1 MAVKDIITNPY
12 VLGGGAIVA
21 VLLLAR
27 GGGGSDAAAI
37 TLESQKINTAANV
50 QLGTAALASQ
60 TEMARIAAERAATS
74 TSAQAAV
81 GIAAVEAAVRAR
93 SIDAARAVED
103 TAINAGIVTNRD
115 NIEGYKAIANIQA
128 IGRLKEIETTGLV
141 QKNLD
146 QLAADT
152 LIRTLPT
159 QVSLAE
165 AGYRSAKDIAT
176 IQGTNNLA
184 MAQLESSYAMGRL
197 EAERDFAV
205 RRLGVEENASR
216 RGYEERTGGSA
227 GRFASSVGSITNA
240 ISSVG
245 KLFGF

>member
-12 VLGGGAIVA
+12 VLGGGALVA

-27 GGGGSDAAAI
+27 GGGGSDASAI

-60 TEMARIAAERAATS
+60 TEMARIAAERASMS

-81 GIAAVEAAVRAR
+81 GIAAVEAAIRAR
-93 SIDAARAVED
+93 SIDAARSVED
-103 TAINAGIVTNRD
+103 AAINAGIVTNRD
-115 NIEGYKAIANIQA
+115 NIEGYKAVANIQA
-128 IGRLKEIETTGLV
+128 IGRLKEIETAGLV
-141 QKNLD
+141 QRNLD
-146 QLAADT
+146 QLASDT

-165 AGYRSAKDIAT
+165 AGYRSAKDVAT

-184 MAQLESSYAMGRL
+184 VAQLQASYAMQRL
-197 EAERDFAV
+197 AA
-205 RRLGVEENASR
+205 EENASR
-216 RGYEERTGGSA
+216 RTYDAQTGGSA
-227 GRFASSVGSITNA
+227 GRAASGIGSIANAVSSVGRI
-240 ISSVG
+240 
-245 KLFGF
+245 FGFGF